1 MESEK
6 KNGFGLFREV
16 LLLLLT
22 VAYVA
27 LPTDLWPDFLPTG
40 WVDDGAVAVAEAVRL
55 IRLQRGG
62 KTAGFFSVLSRTII
76 VIAILAAIGVVALLV
91 GVVALIVYLC
101 Q

>member
-1 MESEK
+1 
-6 KNGFGLFREV
+6 
-16 LLLLLT
+16 
-22 VAYVA
+22 
-27 LPTDLWPDFLPTG
+27 LPTDFWPDFLPTG

-76 VIAILAAIGVVALLV
+76 VIAILAAVGVVALLV